1 MATLTFNL
9 PTESGAALRR
19 MALALEQLAQQL
31 PDKQATGAT
40 TVLTVDN
47 APSSGWSTVQ
57 LTAGP
62 ITTAA
67 VFV

>member
-19 MALALEQLAQQL
+19 MSLALEQLAQSL
-31 PDKQATGAT
+31 PDKQVTGAT

-47 APSSGWSTVQ
+47 APSSGWATVQ